1 MKNLDLFVLENSLR
15 ETTVGQLRGHTIEEK
30 WAIYDEVKRVGFK
43 HMIVASF
50 SHMTRLGDTLI
61 QQLREKGEDM
71 SLMYAFTE
79 FLEKV
84 HNDDVEKYKEEIP
97 IGMLKCK
104 ELGIKNIIIEA
115 DLVY

>member
-15 ETTVGQLRGHTIEEK
+15 ETTVGQVRGHTIEEK
-30 WAIYDEVKRVGFK
+30 WAIYNEVKRVGFK

-71 SLMYAFTE
+71 SLMYA
-79 FLEKV
+79 LEKV
-84 HNDDVEKYKEEIP
+84 HHDDVEKYKKEIP
-97 IGMLKCK
+97 IGMLTCK
-104 ELGIKNIIIEA
+104 ELGIKNIIIEV